1 MDLKKDYD
9 VENHSPDAM
18 GIDSEKGLPIYTSE
32 APAVAGEVFITGDT
46 WYAKTQRAVSKLG
59 VEPRGI
65 ERVPENERTDK
76 TLSKV
81 GTMWLSANMVVSSF
95 AIGALAIPVFSLG
108 FVDSLLTIF
117 FINCLAIT
125 PVAFFSTFGPRF
137 GLRQMV
143 LSRFYYGFYGVKL
156 IACFNVLACV
166 GWSAVN
172 VIVGAQLINAVNTN
186 VPGYAGII
194 IIAAATW
201 IVTVFGYKV
210 VHIYEF
216 YSWIPSTIIF
226 LIVLGEFAHSG
237 QFINL
242 PMGSGSAEAG
252 SILSFA
258 ASVFGFGTGW
268 TSYAADYT
276 VYQPANVSRVKTFIW
291 VYGGLIIPLAFTE
304 MLGLAV
310 ATATTNKVDTSY
322 SDGYSQSG
330 IGGLLAAVLFPPLG
344 RFGQFCLIILALS
357 IIANNCPNIYSVTFS
372 LQLMARWT
380 QAVPRFI
387 WTFIATLVYCAIAIP
402 GYSHFESV
410 LENFM
415 LLIGYW
421 LAIYEGISLT
431 EHFYFKRRQ
440 YDISIWNNAQLLP
453 PGMAAVLAFCF
464 GVFGAVMGMAQVWF
478 VGPIGRHIGTPG
490 YGGDIGFELA
500 FAFSALSF
508 LVFRTFEKKH
518 FGR

>member
-1 MDLKKDYD
+1 
-9 VENHSPDAM
+9 
-18 GIDSEKGLPIYTSE
+18 
-32 APAVAGEVFITGDT
+32 
-46 WYAKTQRAVSKLG
+46 
-59 VEPRGI
+59 
-65 ERVPENERTDK
+65 
-76 TLSKV
+76 
-81 GTMWLSANMVVSSF
+81 MVVSSF
-95 AIGALAIPVFSLG
+95 AIGALAIPVFDLG
-108 FVDSLLTIF
+108 FIDSLLTIF

-143 LSRFYYGFYGVKL
+143 LSRFFFGFYGVKV
-156 IACFNVLACV
+156 IAVFNVLACV

-210 VHIYEF
+210 VHAYEF
-216 YSWIPSTIIF
+216 WSWIPSFIIF

-237 QFINL
+237 RFSNL
-242 PMGSGSAEAG
+242 PMQTGSSEIG

-258 ASVFGFGTGW
+258 SSVFGFGTGW

-276 VYQPANVSRVKTFIW
+276 VYQPAHVSRVKTFIW
-291 VYGGLIIPLAFTE
+291 TWGGLILPLCFTE

-310 ATATTNKVDTSY
+310 ATATLDTVDTSY
-322 SDGYSQSG
+322 ATGYEDAG

-344 RFGQFCLIILALS
+344 RFGQFCLVILALS
-357 IIANNCPNIYSVTFS
+357 IIANNCPNIYSLTFS
-372 LQLMARWT
+372 LQVMARWT

-387 WTFIATLVYCAIAIP
+387 WTFVGTIVYCAIAIP
-402 GYSHFESV
+402 GYSHFEQV

-415 LLIGYW
+415 LLIVCSFRRSKRSSLALNYISQGYW
-421 LAIYEGISLT
+421 LAIYEGVSLC
-431 EHFYFKRRQ
+431 EHFIFKKRQ
-440 YDISIWNNAQLLP
+440 YDLSIWNSPALLP
-453 PGMAAVLAFCF
+453 PGIAAVLAFCF

-478 VGPIGRHIGTPG
+478 IGPIGRKIGSPK

-500 FAFSALSF
+500 FCFAFVSYLGLRF
-508 LVFRTFEKKH
+508 LEKKQ
-518 FGR
+518 FER